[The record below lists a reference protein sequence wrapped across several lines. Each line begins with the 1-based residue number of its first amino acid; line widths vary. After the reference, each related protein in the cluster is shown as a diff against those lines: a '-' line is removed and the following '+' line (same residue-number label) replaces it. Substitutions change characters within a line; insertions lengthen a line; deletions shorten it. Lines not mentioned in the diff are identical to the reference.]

1 MKTVTMWSYE
11 SGSREINLHDVEPE
25 LFEKLRPAFA
35 FKEGMPDWIGQINV
49 DKNTT
54 IIFFKKHDDGKEAN
68 NEKTVENAKAEQPVC

>member
-1 MKTVTMWSYE
+1 MKTVSMWAYE
-11 SGSREINLHDVEPE
+11 NGAREINIHDVDPE

-68 NEKTVENAKAEQPVC
+68 NEDPVENAEDE